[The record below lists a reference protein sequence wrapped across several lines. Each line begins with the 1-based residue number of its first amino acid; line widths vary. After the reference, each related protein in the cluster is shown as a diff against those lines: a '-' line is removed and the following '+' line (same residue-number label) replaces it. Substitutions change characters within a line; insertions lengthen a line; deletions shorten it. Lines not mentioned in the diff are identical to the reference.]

1 MELGAFLYQYF
12 GPFRG
17 PSESREDRHIGV
29 KPNTIV
35 APVAGR
41 DHPSIKVKDA
51 LQLGTVK

>member
-17 PSESREDRHIGV
+17 PPESREDRHIGV
-29 KPNTIV
+29 KPETIV

>member
-1 MELGAFLYQYF
+1 MELGAFLYQDF

-17 PSESREDRHIGV
+17 PSESGEDRHIGV
-29 KPNTIV
+29 KPKAIV
-35 APVAGR
+35 APVAGC